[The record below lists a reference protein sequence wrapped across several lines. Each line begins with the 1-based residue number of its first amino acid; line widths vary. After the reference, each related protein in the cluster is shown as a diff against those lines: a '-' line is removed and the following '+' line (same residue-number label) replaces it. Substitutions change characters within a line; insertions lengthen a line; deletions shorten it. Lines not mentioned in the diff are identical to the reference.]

1 MIKPKPQ
8 FGKAKPPQ
16 PKPQANATGAMVL
29 NYEHEERAAIHEFDG
44 QLSRPEA
51 EARAAR
57 ECQHCGKPGELQP
70 VFKADYG
77 YSLRVCAGC
86 AGELA
91 AKGWVEWEGKEE
103 RF

>member
-8 FGKAKPPQ
+8 FGKAKPLLVHRKDPFAASA
-16 PKPQANATGAMVL
+16 KWNA
-29 NYEHEERAAIHEFDG
+29 EHEERAAIHEFDG

-57 ECQHCGKPGELQP
+57 ECQHCGKPGELQS

-77 YSLRVCAGC
+77 YSIRVCAGC

-91 AKGWVEWEGKEE
+91 AKGWVEGDGEE